1 MNEPYIVKISDSDAM
16 MFGCE
21 ADERVREFAAK
32 FDGWEYESEFERTSY
47 LLGTDV
53 FIEVA
58 SEESLNEGI
67 LRAQIPNE
75 KALDADGRHDVF
87 EPARVGRQGAF
98 ARAMKFYAPSARM
111 RTAARRICSL
121 ARDISPQRSCEAPLR
136 TSRRRN
142 LRALPGLSKPNMTAK
157 TECSATSFAILR
169 RKAKRGCGRTSASKF
184 KARRIKF
191 KI

>member
-16 MFGCE
+16 MFCCE

-58 SEESLNEGI
+58 SEERLNEGA

-75 KALDADGRHDVF
+75 KSLDAGGGAAFLSLREWDGKGH
-87 EPARVGRQGAF
+87 
-98 ARAMKFYAPSARM
+98 
-111 RTAARRICSL
+111 
-121 ARDISPQRSCEAPLR
+121 
-136 TSRRRN
+136 SR
-142 LRALPGLSKPNMTAK
+142 
-157 TECSATSFAILR
+157 EQ
-169 RKAKRGCGRTSASKF
+169 
-184 KARRIKF
+184 
-191 KI
+191 

>member
-32 FDGWEYESEFERTSY
+32 FDGWEYESEFERTGY

-58 SEESLNEGI
+58 SEERLNEGA

-75 KALDADGRHDVF
+75 KALDADGGAAYLLLSPRHIAA
-87 EPARVGRQGAF
+87 EELRGAF
-98 ARAMKFYAPSARM
+98 EGRAPQEFARIIESLEAKYDCKDRMLCYVVCYFTPKGKEAM
-111 RTAARRICSL
+111 
-121 ARDISPQRSCEAPLR
+121 
-136 TSRRRN
+136 
-142 LRALPGLSKPNMTAK
+142 RADFGV
-157 TECSATSFAILR
+157 
-169 RKAKRGCGRTSASKF
+169 
-184 KARRIKF
+184 
-191 KI
+191 

>member
-32 FDGWEYESEFERTSY
+32 FDGWEYESEFEQIYY

-58 SEESLNEGI
+58 SDESLNEDA

-75 KALDADGRHDVF
+75 KALDADG
-87 EPARVGRQGAF
+87 
-98 ARAMKFYAPSARM
+98 
-111 RTAARRICSL
+111 
-121 ARDISPQRSCEAPLR
+121 
-136 TSRRRN
+136 
-142 LRALPGLSKPNMTAK
+142 
-157 TECSATSFAILR
+157 SATFLSLR
-169 RKAKRGCGRTSASKF
+169 EWDGKGHSRER
-184 KARRIKF
+184 
-191 KI
+191 

>member
-32 FDGWEYESEFERTSY
+32 FDGWEYESEFERTGY

-58 SEESLNEGI
+58 SEERLNEGA

-75 KALDADGRHDVF
+75 KALDADGGAAYLLLSPRHIAA
-87 EPARVGRQGAF
+87 EELRGAF
-98 ARAMKFYAPSARM
+98 EGRAPQEFARIIESLEAKYDCKDRM
-111 RTAARRICSL
+111 LCYVVCYFT
-121 ARDISPQRSCEAPLR
+121 PKGKEGM
-136 TSRRRN
+136 
-142 LRALPGLSKPNMTAK
+142 RADFGV
-157 TECSATSFAILR
+157 
-169 RKAKRGCGRTSASKF
+169 
-184 KARRIKF
+184 
-191 KI
+191 